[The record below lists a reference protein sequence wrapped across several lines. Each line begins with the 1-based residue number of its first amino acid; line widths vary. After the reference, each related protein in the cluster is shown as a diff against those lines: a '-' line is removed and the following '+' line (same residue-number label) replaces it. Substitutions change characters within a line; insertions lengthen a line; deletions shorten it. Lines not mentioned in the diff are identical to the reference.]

1 GAAAQDQRDQLR
13 RGAADC
19 SQQHPGRPRAEP
31 PCGDQ
36 GSRVTHPVHDRSGA
50 AGAAPGPHVRPG
62 HFIPRPLLVPF
73 IPPSN
78 RSRAKARLPLL
89 LVQKRAPAVSRFVR
103 GLRMIGQDRA
113 VLAATALRYFVAF
126 AVAAMGLRSARPGW
140 LRTLGLSTAG
150 AGLAAAPLIIP
161 GAPFYG
167 SILRDWWPLLL
178 VPVAYRAPA
187 GLAGAPR
194 ILLERRLLRV
204 DERLAGLTRATGTP
218 RIPVLD
224 DLLEVAYLLV
234 YPLVPAG
241 LLAFSW
247 SGEASAGDGF
257 WPVLWWAVLPC
268 YASLP
273 VLPTRAPRELAP

>member
-1 GAAAQDQRDQLR
+1 
-13 RGAADC
+13 
-19 SQQHPGRPRAEP
+19 
-31 PCGDQ
+31 
-36 GSRVTHPVHDRSGA
+36 
-50 AGAAPGPHVRPG
+50 
-62 HFIPRPLLVPF
+62 
-73 IPPSN
+73 
-78 RSRAKARLPLL
+78 
-89 LVQKRAPAVSRFVR
+89 
-103 GLRMIGQDRA
+103 MIGQDRA
-113 VLAATALRYFVAF
+113 VLAAAALRYFVAF

-194 ILLERRLLRV
+194 ILLERQLLRV
-204 DERLAGLTRATGTP
+204 DERLAGLTRAKGTP

-273 VLPTRAPRELAP
+273 VLPTRAPRELAPVPEGSAGAKASVRRLNEGILAVFGNRRNTLPSGHASAAAAIAALLWRVDSPWAPVFVVLAAGIALGAVRGRYHYLVDSVAGAALGMTAGLLL